1 MFIISNISNCI
12 PMGNWHSLDKRKRN
26 EEEEENHKKN
36 EMIGMH
42 QKRAIPTNRQH
53 FQLII
58 NRSDYCILL
67 L

>member
-1 MFIISNISNCI
+1 
-12 PMGNWHSLDKRKRN
+12 MGNWHSLDKRKRN
-26 EEEEENHKKN
+26 EEEEENHKKI